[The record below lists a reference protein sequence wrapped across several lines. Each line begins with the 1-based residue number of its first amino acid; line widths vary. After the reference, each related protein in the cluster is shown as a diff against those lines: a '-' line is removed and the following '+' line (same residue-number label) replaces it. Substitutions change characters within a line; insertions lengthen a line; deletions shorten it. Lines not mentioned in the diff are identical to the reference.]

1 MLRTNSVPLEFLKY
15 LNSFVSYKRKKNFT
29 FYKFTYKYVLKG
41 VTENSLKMYIYVFKS
56 VTENSLK
63 MYIYVLKRVTE
74 NSLKMYIYVLKRV
87 KENSFKVNHVFFSHD
102 PGEMNQTRIFQLAR
116 WNPVK
121 DAKAIMRLV

>member
-1 MLRTNSVPLEFLKY
+1 
-15 LNSFVSYKRKKNFT
+15 
-29 FYKFTYKYVLKG
+29 
-41 VTENSLKMYIYVFKS
+41 
-56 VTENSLK
+56 
-63 MYIYVLKRVTE
+63 
-74 NSLKMYIYVLKRV
+74 MYIYVLKRV